1 MELQMWAILFVR
13 TLFESQHKSIILQV
27 IFDTDLYKIGCA
39 VNSVLLT
46 IGFATDCKDLD
57 RYFRKIYILLY
68 ANLCNCWQKI
78 RASALLLEYFLRK
91 KKCFYR
97 IFRHFL

>member
-1 MELQMWAILFVR
+1 MELQMWAILFVGK
-13 TLFESQHKSIILQV
+13 LFESQRKSIILYI
-27 IFDTDLYKIGCA
+27 IFDTDLYKIGYA
-39 VNSVLLT
+39 ANSVLLT

-57 RYFRKIYILLY
+57 RYFRKIYILLF
-68 ANLCNCWQKI
+68 ATFCNYWQKI